1 TLSLL
6 MVVPPLLLLFF
17 SKKTILQQRVRRF
30 FKTPH
35 TPEITITPIILFIP
49 FVIGLA
55 GNVGIQGATIIVRGL
70 ATGDIQE
77 DNIAHIVKNEIL
89 VGTLNGVIFGVLC
102 GALISLTAEVL
113 LSADPLL
120 GLVVGTGIVLAV
132 SVASLVGSLT
142 PIIFI
147 NLDIDPAIS
156 TGPII
161 TVANDILG
169 LAIYLVTAKLILA
182 AF

>member
-1 TLSLL
+1 
-6 MVVPPLLLLFF
+6 M
-17 SKKTILQQRVRRF
+17 
-30 FKTPH
+30 
-35 TPEITITPIILFIP
+35 ILFIP

-77 DNIAHIVKNEIL
+77 DNISHIVKNEIL
-89 VGTLNGVIFGVLC
+89 VGTLNGIIFGVLC
-102 GALISLTAEVL
+102 GIIISLAAETVL
-113 LSADPLL
+113 NTDPLI

-156 TGPII
+156 TGPIV

-169 LAIYLVTAKLILA
+169 LAIYLLTAKYILA
-182 AF
+182 FF